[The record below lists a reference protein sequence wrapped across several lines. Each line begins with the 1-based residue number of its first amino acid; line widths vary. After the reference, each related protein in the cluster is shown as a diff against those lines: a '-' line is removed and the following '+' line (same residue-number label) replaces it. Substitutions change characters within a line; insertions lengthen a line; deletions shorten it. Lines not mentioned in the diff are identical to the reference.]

1 MGSPWIW
8 LVSVAF
14 AALLARGAARR
25 GGNPVL
31 WGGLGFFF
39 GPLPL
44 PFLLL
49 VPVRRPGRAY
59 SADSSGGSGKT
70 SR

>member
-8 LVSVAF
+8 IVSMAF
-14 AALLARGAARR
+14 AALLAWGAARR
-25 GGNPVL
+25 GRNPAL

-49 VPVRRPGRAY
+49 EPVRRTGRDY
-59 SADSSGGSGKT
+59 SAGSSGGSGKT